1 VVRPFRYRTYGST
14 RASRLQ
20 PQDPIGFRMHASL
33 FLLIAL
39 PLFII
44 ANKSL
49 GDWKIA
55 QWQRIAARITL
66 FFVAF
71 FIIYPVLAFTTESRL
86 ATFAIIE
93 LFRLALLLSIVGRES
108 KILEANLSFL
118 FAEVAFMVFMATL
131 FMNIGGDDAY
141 LDNSLY
147 FFVYEFLLAVL
158 SSLAHKLYSYKST
171 WMNAVYSF
179 LALAFLRWAGDRELS
194 GAGALSDI
202 GLEERMLVLVSI
214 LSLMLVF
221 GTFSSVNR
229 GR

>member
-1 VVRPFRYRTYGST
+1 
-14 RASRLQ
+14 
-20 PQDPIGFRMHASL
+20 MHASL

-44 ANKSL
+44 VNKSL
-49 GDWKIA
+49 GGWRLV
-55 QWQRIAARITL
+55 QWQIIATSITL

-71 FIIYPVLAFTTESRL
+71 FIIYAALAFATESRL

-93 LFRLALLLSIVGRES
+93 LFRLALLLPIVGRKS

-118 FAEVAFMVFMATL
+118 LAEVAFMVFMATL
-131 FMNIGGDDAY
+131 FMNMGEDDAY
-141 LDNSLY
+141 LDNYLY
-147 FFVYEFLLAVL
+147 FFVYGFLLAVL
-158 SSLAHKLYSYKST
+158 SSLAYKFYSYKPT
-171 WMNAVYSF
+171 RLNAVYSF

-202 GLEERMLVLVSI
+202 ALEGRMLVLVLV
-214 LSLMLVF
+214 LSLILVS

>member
-1 VVRPFRYRTYGST
+1 
-14 RASRLQ
+14 
-20 PQDPIGFRMHASL
+20 MHASL

-39 PLFII
+39 PLYII

-49 GDWKIA
+49 GGWRLA
-55 QWQRIAARITL
+55 QWQRIATRLIL

-71 FIIYPVLAFTTESRL
+71 FIIYAVLAFTTESRL

-93 LFRLALLLSIVGRES
+93 LFRLALSLSIVGRKS

-118 FAEVAFMVFMATL
+118 LAEVAFMVFMATP
-131 FMNIGGDDAY
+131 FMNMGGDDAY

-147 FFVYEFLLAVL
+147 FFVYGFLLAVL
-158 SSLAHKLYSYKST
+158 SSLAYKFYSYKPT
-171 WMNAVYSF
+171 RLNAIYSF

-202 GLEERMLVLVSI
+202 ALEGRMLVLVLV